1 MGEAPIAEEKLIL
14 FEEVEPGKKGSAVSS
29 MKESVHSV
37 FVSSSEK
44 SSSGGGPRRH
54 ITGRDTGSQ
63 AVHAT
68 ISDLSG
74 TPKQDLEG
82 LERFHIWEE
91 EHKKHKYMLQREIQ
105 YLESM

>member
-1 MGEAPIAEEKLIL
+1 MLSSGHLRDGAGEATVAEEKLIL
-14 FEEVEPGKKGSAVSS
+14 FEEFEPAKKGSAVSS

-44 SSSGGGPRRH
+44 SSSGGEKKQGV
-54 ITGRDTGSQ
+54 
-63 AVHAT
+63 ALHAN

-82 LERFHIWEE
+82 LGRF
-91 EHKKHKYMLQREIQ
+91 
-105 YLESM
+105 